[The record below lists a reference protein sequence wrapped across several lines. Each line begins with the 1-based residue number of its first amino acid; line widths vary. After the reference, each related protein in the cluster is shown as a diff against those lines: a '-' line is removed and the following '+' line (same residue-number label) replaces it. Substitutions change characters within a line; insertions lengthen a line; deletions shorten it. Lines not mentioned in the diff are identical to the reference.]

1 MADTASRLLPSKNR
15 KDNDPYMDTQ
25 IRLHNMV
32 LHTKVLGPNTRA
44 AIWLQGCERRCEGCM
59 SPASR
64 PLEGGKLVPVS
75 AIIEELSKLN
85 DIEGVT
91 ISGGEPFLQP
101 VPLLLLLRRI
111 KDELGLGVIIYT
123 GYTLSELQSL
133 QNTSINEILTGYVD
147 ILIDGEYVDELN
159 DGMALKGSSN
169 QNVHFLTARYLS
181 YAQIYKTT
189 SRSAE
194 VIASNQDLFFVG
206 IPPKKTLEEW
216 KDTVNHMK
224 GPPARD

>member
-1 MADTASRLLPSKNR
+1 
-15 KDNDPYMDTQ
+15 
-25 IRLHNMV
+25 
-32 LHTKVLGPNTRA
+32 
-44 AIWLQGCERRCEGCM
+44 M

-64 PLEGGKLVPVS
+64 PLEGGKLVAVS
-75 AIIEELSKLN
+75 TIIEELSKLN

-133 QNTSINEILTGYVD
+133 QNASINEILTNYVD
-147 ILIDGEYVDELN
+147 ILIDGEYIDELN

-169 QNVHFLTARYLS
+169 QKVHFLTSRYLS
-181 YAQIYKTT
+181 YAQMYKMS
-189 SRSAE
+189 SRNAE
-194 VIASNQDLFFVG
+194 VIASNQDLFFIG

-224 GPPARD
+224 DPPARD